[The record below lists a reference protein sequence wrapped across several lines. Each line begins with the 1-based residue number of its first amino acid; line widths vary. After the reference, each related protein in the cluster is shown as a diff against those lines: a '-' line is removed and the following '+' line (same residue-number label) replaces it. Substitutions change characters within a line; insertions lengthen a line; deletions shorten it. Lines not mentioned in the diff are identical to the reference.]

1 MKKLLI
7 VLAGLVAI
15 LLVAILVGPG
25 LIDWNSYKAEITS
38 RAKLATGLDLHID
51 GDLELAILPAPA
63 LVANKVRLSNPGG
76 ATSAEMVS
84 LKSLQVRV
92 ALGPLLSGQVQVQT
106 IRLVEPVIELE
117 RFADGRWNF
126 LLALGTEEEAATE
139 QETPKVNAA
148 TDAPATAD
156 AAGAFDVRLDNFV
169 VENGTV
175 ILRDG
180 VAGTVEIIDTIDA
193 KIAAGSLSGPFDSS
207 GSLVARGVPMS
218 YDVSLGNIIEGRTVP
233 VSFTVGLAPDKGEV
247 SATGAI
253 TGLDE
258 VPTFKGKFAGQSA
271 RLSDL
276 IHGFTGAGELP
287 GLLGQAFAVQAEIVA
302 SAAGAGLSELKITLG
317 KSELMGSAR
326 AEISENLNVA
336 LQLATP
342 SINLDDWLALAAVQR
357 PASVNSTSQEGTST
371 KNQANA
377 TVSLNMPAK
386 PITPATGPEEFA
398 LPADIGAT
406 LNLSADSMTF
416 RGGLV
421 RHASVNVELTNGEV
435 TVNQLGAQLP
445 GGADVAVFGFISP
458 VGGKPQF
465 EGQVEVS
472 VSDLRGTLDWAGV
485 PPPPVPSDRLRKMT
499 LAGNLKATPEQLQ
512 ATAIDLQFDS
522 SRLTGA
528 ATINL
533 SKRPSFGVNL
543 LLDRINLDAYLV
555 PMAPGAKVAEGAA
568 VEGTKTQPPPVKD
581 RNSISDSLASLK
593 ALGSFDANIK
603 AQVKTLVYGG
613 TSIKGIT
620 FDGTLFDKALTVKRL
635 GVANLAGSNV
645 SLKGAF
651 KNLGGIPSLKNVQ
664 VDGKFTDIG
673 RLMHMAGSPPP
684 PQAKS
689 IGAIALKTTLNGSVL
704 KPVIEL
710 SLNGA
715 GARVVADGQLSF
727 LPLIGGFE
735 GKLGVRHKNLPGMLR
750 SLGVD
755 YRPAGKLGAFD
766 LTANVKADTSGLAL
780 NDLAIKAAPLSM
792 QGDAAIAIDGP
803 RPKITAVLATGE
815 INIDHL
821 LPVSGTAQLHDLNA
835 LVPAAFVAPQGP
847 DRAPKFFRTVA
858 MNPGKWPTDV
868 LDLGA
873 LKEFDAD
880 LKVKSGAVVSGNYRV
895 ENADI
900 VATLDKGVLHVSR
913 LNGGLFDGV
922 LDGTATLTAARTL
935 QMKTAVTLKNVN
947 VVKALVAVTG
957 EAMATGTGEMNIDLS
972 ANGNSVAAL
981 IAGMNGRGAVALKKL
996 DVKTGGQ
1003 GTAMSAA
1010 LGLVSGL
1017 NNIGGALSGNKSK
1030 GTAADITGT
1039 FNITNGVA
1047 RSNDLK
1053 LVSGMGNGRASGDV
1067 DLARWLID
1075 VGGQVDL
1082 SANFISQ
1089 VLSQGAPSNSS
1100 VPFSI
1105 KGRLDAPTVKLDT
1118 SKLLT
1123 SGLIIPG
1130 VEKLLNKKG
1139 LGSLL
1144 QNIVP
1149 GLGGTTQSQQPP
1161 VNSPPPSGNEPPP
1174 PPPPSSQPQQIQP
1187 QDLLKGLLKGLGG

>member
-7 VLAGLVAI
+7 VLAGLVAV
-15 LLVAILVGPG
+15 LLVAVLVGPG
-25 LIDWNSYKAEITS
+25 LINWNSYKAEITS
-38 RAKLATGLDLHID
+38 RAKEATGLDLHID

-63 LVANKVRLSNPGG
+63 LVANKVRLSNPDG

-92 ALGPLLSGQVQVQT
+92 ALGSLLSGQVQVQT

-126 LLALGTEEEAATE
+126 LLALGDE
-139 QETPKVNAA
+139 
-148 TDAPATAD
+148 AD
-156 AAGAFDVRLDNFV
+156 AAAGQELKTATPATDTPAPADAASAFEVRLDNFV
-169 VENGTV
+169 IENGTV
-175 ILRDG
+175 IIRDA
-180 VAGTVEIIDTIDA
+180 VAGTVEKIETIDA
-193 KIAAGSLSGPFDSS
+193 KIAAASLSGPFDSS
-207 GSLVARGVPMS
+207 GNLVARGVPMS

-233 VSFTVGLAPDKGEV
+233 VSFTLGLSPDKGHV

-258 VPTFKGKFAGQSA
+258 VPTFKGKFAGESA

-317 KSELMGSAR
+317 NAELTGSAR
-326 AEISENLNVA
+326 AEIAEDLNVA

-357 PASVNSTSQEGTST
+357 PASVNSTSQEEDKT
-371 KNQANA
+371 KNQSNTA
-377 TVSLNMPAK
+377 VSLNMPAK
-386 PITPATGPEEFA
+386 PVSPDAGPEEFS
-398 LPADIGAT
+398 LPAGVGAT

-421 RHASVNVELTNGEV
+421 RHTSVNVELANGEV
-435 TVNQLGAQLP
+435 TISQLGAQLP
-445 GGADVAVFGFISP
+445 GGADVAVFGFVSP

-472 VSDLRGTLDWAGV
+472 VSDLRGAMDWAGV
-485 PPPPVPSDRLRKMT
+485 APPPVPSDRLRKMT
-499 LAGNLKATPEQLQ
+499 LSGNLKATPEQLQ

-528 ATINL
+528 ATVNL
-533 SKRPSFGVNL
+533 RKRPSFGANL

-555 PMAPGAKVAEGAA
+555 SASPDTKA
-568 VEGTKTQPPPVKD
+568 VEGAVVEGANNSPPPVTD
-581 RNSISDSLASLK
+581 NNPISDTLAGLQV
-593 ALGSFDANIK
+593 LGSFDANIK
-603 AQVKTLVYGG
+603 AEVKTLVYGG
-613 TSIKGIT
+613 TSIKDIT

-635 GVANLAGSNV
+635 GVDNLAGSSV
-645 SLKGAF
+645 SLNGAF
-651 KNLGGIPSLKNVQ
+651 ENLGGIPSLKNVQ

-673 RLMHMAGSPPP
+673 RLMRMAGSPPP

-710 SLNGA
+710 ALNGA
-715 GARVVADGQLSF
+715 GARMVADGQLSF

-735 GKLGVRHKNLPGMLR
+735 GKLGIHHKNLVGMLR

-780 NDLAIKAAPLSM
+780 NGLAIKAAPLSM
-792 QGDAAIAIDGP
+792 QGNAAIVIDGA
-803 RPKITAVLATGE
+803 RPKITADLVSGE

-821 LPVSGTAQLHDLNA
+821 LPVSGAALLNDLGS

-847 DRAPKFFRTVA
+847 DRRPAFFRTVA

-868 LDLGA
+868 LDLSV
-873 LKEFDAD
+873 LNEFDAD
-880 LKVKSGAVVSGNYRV
+880 LKIKSSAVVSGHYRV

-900 VATLDKGVLHVSR
+900 VATLGKGVLHISR

-922 LDGTATLTAARTL
+922 LDGTATLTATQAL
-935 QMKTAVTLKNVN
+935 QMKTAVTLNNVN
-947 VVKALVAVTG
+947 VGKALLAVTG
-957 EAMATGTGEMNIDLS
+957 EAMATGAGEMNIDLS
-972 ANGNSVAAL
+972 TDGNSVAAL
-981 IAGMNGRGAVALKKL
+981 IARMNGRGAVALKKL
-996 DVKTGGQ
+996 DVKTDGQ

-1017 NNIGGALSGNKSK
+1017 NNIGGALSGKKSQ

-1047 RSNDLK
+1047 HSNDLK
-1053 LVSGMGNGRASGDV
+1053 LVSSMGNGRASGDV

-1089 VLSQGAPSNSS
+1089 ILSQGAPSNSS

-1123 SGLIIPG
+1123 SGLIVPG
-1130 VEKLLNKKG
+1130 IEKLLNKKG

-1144 QNIVP
+1144 QGVLP
-1149 GLGGTTQSQQPP
+1149 GVGGTTQSQQPSG
-1161 VNSPPPSGNEPPP
+1161 NSPPPPGSEPPP
-1174 PPPPSSQPQQIQP
+1174 PPPPSSQPQQIKP